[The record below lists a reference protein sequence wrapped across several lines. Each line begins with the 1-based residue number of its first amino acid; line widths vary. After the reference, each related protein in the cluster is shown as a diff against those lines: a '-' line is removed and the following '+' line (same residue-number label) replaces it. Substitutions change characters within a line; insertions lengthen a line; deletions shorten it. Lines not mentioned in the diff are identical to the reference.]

1 MKFKGITSIGDDMR
15 QTPKPLTFRGRL
27 ASAFYFIC
35 GVLTFWGL
43 VALALVDIYQK
54 GVPRVGTCYSYN
66 HGLTLLKVAEL
77 QKEGFWSG
85 ALVYDTKTGFQEML
99 QYHTFKEFIHRSTFE
114 KIDCSYY
121 EATKK
126 EQVQ

>member
-1 MKFKGITSIGDDMR
+1 MR
-15 QTPKPLTFRGRL
+15 QAPKPWIFGDHLT
-27 ASAFYFIC
+27 SAFYFIC
-35 GVLTFWGL
+35 GVLTFLGL
-43 VALALVDIYQK
+43 VALVRTCQE

-66 HGLTLLKVAEL
+66 YGLTLLKVAEL

-85 ALVYDTKTGFQEML
+85 ALVYDTKTGFQETL
-99 QYHTFKEFIHRSTFE
+99 QYHTFKEFTHKTFE

-126 EQVQ
+126 EL